1 MLNIFTA
8 AYEGKLFVV
17 QQLIDKD
24 TPALNEKDEV
34 KKQFGTCFFFLSF
47 FLSFFLDLYNLSFF
61 QKNKNKKDDRTPLH
75 WACSGGHG
83 DIVNYLISKGASV
96 NAVDDVSNFILFVF
110 VFVFLLIS
118 I

>member
-34 KKQFGTCFFFLSF
+34 KK
-47 FLSFFLDLYNLSFF
+47 
-61 QKNKNKKDDRTPLH
+61 
-75 WACSGGHG
+75 
-83 DIVNYLISKGASV
+83 
-96 NAVDDVSNFILFVF
+96 
-110 VFVFLLIS
+110 
-118 I
+118 